1 MLMSMDSVLHIVLAR
16 NVHVYE
22 ICFTYRFIARNVDV
36 YEFCFT
42 YIVLARKRAY
52 KSSCSLL

>member
-16 NVHVYE
+16 NVDVYGF
-22 ICFTYRFIARNVDV
+22 CFTYLSARNVDV

-42 YIVLARKRAY
+42 YRF
-52 KSSCSLL
+52 S